1 MYTTVH
7 TTIASIHFF
16 RFDHAFSSH
25 CSFTLYRHGMS
36 GRDVQDTTIETVKG
50 LQQHGGAFGDVR
62 LDDGSCDALPGVA
75 LGRFRASHG
84 RLIVTYRLVGKVYIL
99 LVTEPAANVFLCLQ
113 LIDAVSKILVGVAK
127 GIDITSDKLIR
138 RYDELNGLIDGIL
151 GGGMA
156 ALPVAFVHSSATE
169 ERLLAMPT
177 SAADA
182 ARRLRKIMGGGAKES
197 AFVTAA
203 GLNKDDE
210 NGDGTGTGKDN
221 EDITAPPPPPAPE
234 TPTAEQVAALDVRE
248 RMISDPLA
256 GVSFTLPPDALPP
269 PPPRAASSL
278 VPNVK
283 RRLPTTII
291 APPTIFSGA
300 VEEDEDVDM
309 QKEEG
314 EGEGEEGD
322 WAEFAEEEATAIAA
336 AAELEEDE
344 KPVKP
349 PSISPEDLIQSLQLV
364 EVWRAEVKGDTVIK
378 AGGHGLVRRRLAPL
392 SIYKARFKLSS
403 PPQSKILG
411 RRSSSEAV
419 DACLLIS
426 EINPE
431 LTIVHYLND
440 IGNNGNEEG
449 SSNRVPE
456 SGEFSAR
463 LQGTPMECTYLTYKM
478 PASVCPPPLTAQLLV
493 VQGDSGGR
501 ERAWRGVVVVR
512 YAVGSDTAL
521 PKGLL
526 DLVIDVDMAP
536 DAGGDIVKCSPA
548 SEWCPNQCRL
558 RWNVGKVEAGASGE
572 VRVVM
577 SAGKTATAERA
588 TVALKERTTA
598 KVWYSARPGKTL
610 SGVGFEVG
618 LPEADIEL
626 MGGQVVH
633 VGEMLLSP

>member
-1 MYTTVH
+1 
-7 TTIASIHFF
+7 
-16 RFDHAFSSH
+16 
-25 CSFTLYRHGMS
+25 
-36 GRDVQDTTIETVKG
+36 
-50 LQQHGGAFGDVR
+50 
-62 LDDGSCDALPGVA
+62 
-75 LGRFRASHG
+75 
-84 RLIVTYRLVGKVYIL
+84 
-99 LVTEPAANVFLCLQ
+99 
-113 LIDAVSKILVGVAK
+113 
-127 GIDITSDKLIR
+127 
-138 RYDELNGLIDGIL
+138 
-151 GGGMA
+151 MA

-203 GLNKDDE
+203 GLNKDGED
-210 NGDGTGTGKDN
+210 GDGTANGTDKDI
-221 EDITAPPPPPAPE
+221 EDSTAPPPPAPE

-248 RMISDPLA
+248 RMVSDPLA

-269 PPPRAASSL
+269 PPPRAASSV
-278 VPNVK
+278 VPKVK
-283 RRLPTTII
+283 RRFPTTII
-291 APPTIFSGA
+291 APPNIFSGA
-300 VEEDEDVDM
+300 VEEDEDEDVDM
-309 QKEEG
+309 QKQDG
-314 EGEGEEGD
+314 EGVGEEDGD
-322 WAEFAEEEATAIAA
+322 WAEFAEEEAVAIAA
-336 AAELEEDE
+336 AAELEEDV

-349 PSISPEDLIQSLQLV
+349 PDISPEDLIQSLQLV

-392 SIYKARFKLSS
+392 SIYKAKFKLTS

-411 RRSSSEAV
+411 GRFSSEAV
-419 DACLLIS
+419 DACLLLS
-426 EINPE
+426 KINPE

-440 IGNNGNEEG
+440 NGNEEG
-449 SSNRVPE
+449 SSNRGPE

-463 LQGTPMECTYLTYKM
+463 LQGTPMECTYLTYTM

-501 ERAWRGVVVVR
+501 ERAWRGAVVVR

-548 SEWCPNQCRL
+548 AEWCPNQCRL
-558 RWNVGKVEAGASGE
+558 RWNVGKVEAGGSGE
-572 VRVVM
+572 VKVVM

-598 KVWYSARPGKTL
+598 KVSYSARPGKTL

-618 LPEADIEL
+618 LPEADIGF

-633 VGEMLLSP
+633 VGEMLLSL

>member
-1 MYTTVH
+1 M
-7 TTIASIHFF
+7 FF
-16 RFDHAFSSH
+16 SLLSS
-25 CSFTLYRHGMS
+25 LYRHGVS
-36 GRDVQDTTIETVKG
+36 GRDVQDATLETVQG

-99 LVTEPAANVFLCLQ
+99 LVTEAAANVFLCLQ
-113 LIDAVSKILVGVAK
+113 LIDAVSKILVGVAR

-203 GLNKDDE
+203 GLNKE
-210 NGDGTGTGKDN
+210 GEDGTANDTGTAN
-221 EDITAPPPPPAPE
+221 EDGTASPPPPLAPE
-234 TPTAEQVAALDVRE
+234 TPTAEQVAVLHARE
-248 RMISDPLA
+248 RMIGDPLA

-269 PPPRAASSL
+269 PPPRAASS
-278 VPNVK
+278 VVAKVK

-300 VEEDEDVDM
+300 VEEEEKEDVDM
-309 QKEEG
+309 QKED
-314 EGEGEEGD
+314 GEEGD
-322 WAEFAEEEATAIAA
+322 WAEFAEEEAIAVAAA
-336 AAELEEDE
+336 AAELEEDD

-349 PSISPEDLIQSLQLV
+349 PSISSEDLIQSLQLV
-364 EVWRAEVKGDTVIK
+364 EVWRAEVKGDTVVR

-392 SIYKARFKLSS
+392 SIYKAKFKLTS
-403 PPQSKILG
+403 PPPSKVLEG
-411 RRSSSEAV
+411 RSSSNAV
-419 DACLLIS
+419 DACLMLS
-426 EINPE
+426 KVNPE

-440 IGNNGNEEG
+440 NKDEEAFP
-449 SSNRVPE
+449 NRGPE

-463 LQGTPMECTYLTYKM
+463 LQGTPMECTYLTYTM

-501 ERAWRGVVVVR
+501 EKAWRGVVVVR
-512 YAVGSDTAL
+512 YAVSSDTAL
-521 PKGLL
+521 PGGLL

-536 DAGGDIVKCSPA
+536 DAGGDIVKCLPA
-548 SEWCPNQCRL
+548 AEWCPNQCRL
-558 RWNVGKVEAGASGE
+558 RWNVGKVEAGGSGE
-572 VRVVM
+572 VRVVT

-598 KVWYSARPGKTL
+598 KVSYSARPGKTL
-610 SGVGFEVG
+610 SGVGFAVG
-618 LPEADIEL
+618 LPEADIGY